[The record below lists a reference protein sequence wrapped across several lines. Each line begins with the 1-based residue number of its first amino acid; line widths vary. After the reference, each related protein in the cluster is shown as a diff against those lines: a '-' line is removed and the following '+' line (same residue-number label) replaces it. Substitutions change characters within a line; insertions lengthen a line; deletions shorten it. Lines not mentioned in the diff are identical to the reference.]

1 MNLVRNEIRTGLLV
15 VITLVVLVSVLIF
28 LGAPGVFVPQ
38 HTYRIYFENAGG
50 VKPGAPV
57 LLGGRK
63 IGQVRAL
70 YSPVEEKDRPSP
82 KLETMIEVQV
92 AAKARIFKAVKVQI
106 TQPSLL
112 GDAVI
117 DFASGQESS
126 GVAPDGAYFIG
137 ERAPSLSDL
146 PSTVMER
153 LDPVLTKL
161 NGTLDSLEK
170 TSNNLTRLTAEGAD
184 LQEAFAEF
192 KQFGINLNEISGYD
206 SSLRHSLQNIETL
219 TSDNGKLGQ
228 SLNHLAELTGPDGS
242 LSKTF
247 KNTEKFTSELT
258 AHDDAAVILHN
269 FRTASENLDRTLTQI
284 GQQFTVIGGN
294 LEQASDT
301 VKHQPWRLIWPTTKK
316 YPEPAPG
323 FPTRGEKATP
333 SPTPKRRR

>member
-15 VITLVVLVSVLIF
+15 VITLVVLVGVLIF

-38 HTYRIYFENAGG
+38 HTYRIYFENAAG

-63 IGQVRAL
+63 IGQVRSL
-70 YSPVEEKDRPSP
+70 FSPVEEKDRPNP
-82 KLETMIEVQV
+82 KLETMIEVTV
-92 AAKARIFKAVKVQI
+92 AARARIFKTVKVEI
-106 TQPSLL
+106 TQPTML

-117 DFASGQESS
+117 DFASGKESS
-126 GVAPDGAYFIG
+126 GLAPDGAYFVG

-192 KQFGINLNEISGYD
+192 KQFGVNLNEISGYD

-269 FRTASENLDRTLTQI
+269 FRAASENLDRALTQI
-284 GQQFTVIGGN
+284 GQQFTTIGGN

-301 VKHQPWRLIWPTTKK
+301 VKRQPWRLIWPTTKK

-323 FPTRGEKATP
+323 IPARGEKATP
-333 SPTPKRRR
+333 SPTPKKRR